1 MEYCFTILEINFLE
15 RGGPMTDKVLI
26 FGKDAWP
33 YTTAAREAF
42 AKLGQKVEYVNVKA
56 DAKNMKTMLEYSNGL
71 RKVPVIVERDQVSI
85 GFNGGTW
92 GVWILR
98 QCADRLIFGMSLAY
112 NTIFKKAL
120 LNNMEKQFLVN
131 DLNIGEAWR
140 LFKIMGEFV
149 EGVDALHEIGPAVS
163 FFGSARIKPS
173 DLIYKKTEKLARLF
187 VENDFAVITGG
198 GGGVMEA
205 ANKGAAEAGGIS
217 VGLNIVLPHEQA
229 PNPFANIK
237 IEFKYFFIRKVMFV
251 KYATAYIILPG
262 GFGTLD
268 ELFEAVTLIQTH
280 RILPFPLILVGSDYW
295 SGLIDWI
302 KEKLLADKRISP
314 QDLEI
319 LQIMDDPEEIV
330 KAVKKVII
338 M

>member
-1 MEYCFTILEINFLE
+1 
-15 RGGPMTDKVLI
+15 
-26 FGKDAWP
+26 
-33 YTTAAREAF
+33 
-42 AKLGQKVEYVNVKA
+42 
-56 DAKNMKTMLEYSNGL
+56 
-71 RKVPVIVERDQVSI
+71 
-85 GFNGGTW
+85 
-92 GVWILR
+92 
-98 QCADRLIFGMSLAY
+98 
-112 NTIFKKAL
+112 
-120 LNNMEKQFLVN
+120 MEKQYLVN

-163 FFGSARIKPS
+163 FFGSARIKPA
-173 DLIYKKTEKLARLF
+173 DPIYKKAEKLARLF
-187 VENDFAVITGG
+187 VKHNFAVITGG

-205 ANKGAAEAGGIS
+205 ANKGAAEAGGTS
-217 VGLNIVLPHEQA
+217 VGLNIILPHEQM

-237 IEFKYFFIRKVMFV
+237 IGFKYFFIRKVMFV

-280 RILPFPLILVGSDYW
+280 RIQPFPLILVGSDYW
-295 SGLIDWI
+295 AGLIGWI
-302 KEKLLADKRISP
+302 KEKLLAEKRISP

-319 LQIMDDPEEIV
+319 LQIMDDPEKIV

-338 M
+338 I